1 MNSKIT
7 TPKQNLTLHKPG
19 QKEGP
24 SSMEEGG
31 KVMGT
36 FLLLESGELIQIYME
51 ISVGKCS
58 SSQNRFTILSVIY
71 CTQYLEHHTYN
82 GLCLF

>member
-1 MNSKIT
+1 
-7 TPKQNLTLHKPG
+7 
-19 QKEGP
+19 
-24 SSMEEGG
+24 
-31 KVMGT
+31 MGT